1 MKCEYCDN
9 EIPLGFVRCPS
20 CGGSINQT
28 ESCSVLNFDPNAL
41 HYVERKNRN
50 VYALL
55 GVFFGVVGGHDLY
68 AGYTTRV
75 VVHVLLVIFIPI
87 AASFADYGGEAFLLG
102 GMLSWGW
109 GILESVTVRK
119 DSKGIAFE

>member
-9 EIPLGFVRCPS
+9 EIPTGFVRCPS
-20 CGGSINQT
+20 CGGTINQV
-28 ESCSVLNFDPNAL
+28 ESHTALNFPDPL
-41 HYVERKNRN
+41 SFVDRKNRN

-68 AGYTTRV
+68 AGYTARA
-75 VVHVLLVIFIPI
+75 VVHVLLVIFVPI
-87 AASFADYGGEAFLLG
+87 VASFADCGGEAFLLG

-119 DSKGIAFE
+119 DAKGIAFE